1 MESLNAI
8 FINDGIPQAERLRR
22 LNTIAIQQMSV
33 LEDEKHSRKLLK

>member
-8 FINDGIPQAERLRR
+8 FINDGLPQAERLRR

-33 LEDEKHSRKLLK
+33 LESDESGRKLLK